1 MARQLRSDRHRI
13 ISVDIP
19 EQVRYSNSRN
29 IVRGHKGGIGVPNS
43 ALGLSSKESEARTL
57 KQKKKSSNG
66 RTLARLLHGS
76 WRCFAAC
83 IAASLLFTLCELIIP
98 QIIRVSV
105 DSLIGQAPVKSA
117 AARPIVEALGGA
129 AYLRQNLWV
138 PAVFMAGLGLLSAMM
153 RYCVNIYSSKAG
165 ETLVKTSRDLLYHHI
180 QHLPWKWH
188 MQNPTGDII
197 QRCTSDVERIK
208 TFFEEQFVSVFRAVA
223 MIVFALVCMALMNWK
238 LALVPAVMFPII
250 IVYSLLFHNSIR
262 ERYTACD
269 ESEGVL
275 STIAQENLTG
285 VRVVRAFGREEYE
298 RQRFEKQNE
307 DYTTLWVRLCRT
319 LSDFW
324 AVGDATACIQTM
336 LVVLIGSIL
345 CVRGEM
351 TEGEFVSF
359 AIYNTMSISP
369 VRRLGRV
376 ISEMSKAGVSVS
388 RIGEILDAP
397 CEQDRPDA
405 KELPMDGDIVFD
417 HVSFR
422 YETGPDVLSDVS
434 FTIPAGLS
442 FGILGGTGSGKS
454 SLLLMLCRLYAP
466 SEGRVTVGGEDLAD
480 MPAAWVRDHVGVV
493 LQEPFLFSR
502 TIEENIGICGAD
514 RETVR
519 SAAATA
525 CIASDIEQFAN
536 GYDTMVGERGVT
548 LSGGQKQRVAIA
560 RMLTKKTPVMVF
572 DDSLSAVDTQTDE
585 HIREALNRDL
595 AGTTT
600 IIISHR
606 ITTLMDCGNILVLE
620 HGKVLQRG
628 TPQELLRQPGLF
640 RQIYD
645 MQMSIGEEEPA

>member
-1 MARQLRSDRHRI
+1 MNNR
-13 ISVDIP
+13 
-19 EQVRYSNSRN
+19 
-29 IVRGHKGGIGVPNS
+29 
-43 ALGLSSKESEARTL
+43 
-57 KQKKKSSNG
+57 KKNTNG
-66 RTLARLLHGS
+66 RTLRRLLRGS
-76 WRCFAAC
+76 WRYFAAC
-83 IAASLLFTLCELIIP
+83 IAASLLFTACELVIP

-105 DSLIGQAPVKSA
+105 DSLIGDAPVKVA
-117 AARPIVEALGGA
+117 AARPIVAALGGVER
-129 AYLRQNLWV
+129 LRRDLWI
-138 PAVFMAGLGLLSAMM
+138 PAVMMAGFGLLSAMM
-153 RYCVNIYSSKAG
+153 RYCVNLYSSKAG

-188 MQNPTGDII
+188 MENPTGDII

-208 TFFEEQFVSVFRAVA
+208 TFFEEQFVPVFRMLA

-238 LALVPAVMFPII
+238 LALVPAIMFPII

-262 ERYTACD
+262 ERFTACD

-298 RQRFEKQNE
+298 RERFEKQNE
-307 DYTTLWVRLCRT
+307 DYTSLWVRLCRT

-336 LVVLIGSIL
+336 LVVVLGSLL

-376 ISEMSKAGVSVS
+376 ISEMSKMGVSVS
-388 RIGEILDAP
+388 RISEVLDAP
-397 CEQDRPDA
+397 CEQDKPDA
-405 KELPMDGDIVFD
+405 EPAPMDGDITFD
-417 HVSFR
+417 HVTFR

-434 FTIPAGLS
+434 FTIPAGTS
-442 FGILGGTGSGKS
+442 FGVLGGTGSGKS
-454 SLLLMLCRLYAP
+454 SLILMLCRLYAP
-466 SEGRVTVGGEDLAD
+466 SEGRVTVGGQDIAD
-480 MPAAWVRDHVGVV
+480 MPAAWVRDHIGVV

-514 RETVR
+514 HETVR
-519 SAAATA
+519 KAAQTA
-525 CIASDIEQFAN
+525 CIADDIEQFAA
-536 GYDTMVGERGVT
+536 GYQTMVGERGVT

-560 RMLTKKTPVMVF
+560 RMLTKRTPVMIF

-585 HIREALNRDL
+585 KIRAALDRDL
-595 AGTTT
+595 AGATS

-606 ITTLMDCGNILVLE
+606 ITTLMDCDNILVLE
-620 HGKVLQRG
+620 HGKVLQLG
-628 TPQELLRQPGLF
+628 TPQALLQQDGLF

>member
-1 MARQLRSDRHRI
+1 MNNR
-13 ISVDIP
+13 
-19 EQVRYSNSRN
+19 
-29 IVRGHKGGIGVPNS
+29 
-43 ALGLSSKESEARTL
+43 
-57 KQKKKSSNG
+57 KKNANG
-66 RTLARLLHGS
+66 RTLRRLLRGS
-76 WRCFAAC
+76 WRYFAAC
-83 IAASLLFTLCELIIP
+83 IAASLLFTVCELVIP

-105 DSLIGQAPVKSA
+105 DSLIGDAPVKVA
-117 AARPIVEALGGA
+117 AARPIVAALGGVER
-129 AYLRQNLWV
+129 LRRDLWI
-138 PAVFMAGLGLLSAMM
+138 PAVMMAGFGLLSAVM
-153 RYCVNIYSSKAG
+153 RYCVNLYSSKAG

-188 MQNPTGDII
+188 MENPTGDII

-208 TFFEEQFVSVFRAVA
+208 TFFEEQFVPVFRMLA

-238 LALVPAVMFPII
+238 LALVPAIMFPII

-262 ERYTACD
+262 ERFTACD

-298 RQRFEKQNE
+298 RERFEKQNE
-307 DYTTLWVRLCRT
+307 DYTSLWVRLCRT

-336 LVVLIGSIL
+336 LVVVLGSLL

-376 ISEMSKAGVSVS
+376 ISEMSKMGVSVS
-388 RIGEILDAP
+388 RISEVLDAP
-397 CEQDRPDA
+397 CEQDKPGA
-405 KELPMDGDIVFD
+405 APAPMDGDIVFD
-417 HVSFR
+417 HVTFR

-434 FTIPAGLS
+434 FTIPAGTS
-442 FGILGGTGSGKS
+442 FGVLGGTGSGKS
-454 SLLLMLCRLYAP
+454 SLILMLCRLYAP
-466 SEGRVTVGGEDLAD
+466 SEGRVTVGGQDIAD
-480 MPAAWVRDHVGVV
+480 MPAAWVRDHIGVV

-514 RETVR
+514 HETVR
-519 SAAATA
+519 KAAQTA
-525 CIASDIEQFAN
+525 CIADDIEQFAA
-536 GYDTMVGERGVT
+536 GYQTMVGERGVT

-560 RMLTKKTPVMVF
+560 RMLTKKTPVIIF

-585 HIREALNRDL
+585 KIRAALDRDL
-595 AGTTT
+595 AGATS

-606 ITTLMDCGNILVLE
+606 ITTLMDCDNILVLE
-620 HGKVLQRG
+620 HGKVLQLG
-628 TPQELLRQPGLF
+628 TPQALLQQDGLF

>member
-1 MARQLRSDRHRI
+1 M
-13 ISVDIP
+13 
-19 EQVRYSNSRN
+19 N

-43 ALGLSSKESEARTL
+43 ALGLSFKESEANPL

-66 RTLARLLHGS
+66 RTLARLLRGS
-76 WRCFAAC
+76 WRYFAAC
-83 IAASLLFTLCELIIP
+83 IAASLLFTLCELVIP

-105 DSLIGQAPVKSA
+105 DSLIGEAPVKSA
-117 AARPIVEALGGA
+117 AARPIVAALGGA
-129 AYLRQNLWV
+129 AYLRQNLWL
-138 PAVFMAGLGLLSAMM
+138 PAAFMAGLGLLSAIM

-376 ISEMSKAGVSVS
+376 ISEMEQGGRLRIPYWRNS
-388 RIGEILDAP
+388 R
-397 CEQDRPDA
+397 RP
-405 KELPMDGDIVFD
+405 L
-417 HVSFR
+417 
-422 YETGPDVLSDVS
+422 
-434 FTIPAGLS
+434 
-442 FGILGGTGSGKS
+442 
-454 SLLLMLCRLYAP
+454 
-466 SEGRVTVGGEDLAD
+466 
-480 MPAAWVRDHVGVV
+480 
-493 LQEPFLFSR
+493 
-502 TIEENIGICGAD
+502 
-514 RETVR
+514 
-519 SAAATA
+519 
-525 CIASDIEQFAN
+525 
-536 GYDTMVGERGVT
+536 
-548 LSGGQKQRVAIA
+548 
-560 RMLTKKTPVMVF
+560 
-572 DDSLSAVDTQTDE
+572 
-585 HIREALNRDL
+585 
-595 AGTTT
+595 
-600 IIISHR
+600 
-606 ITTLMDCGNILVLE
+606 
-620 HGKVLQRG
+620 
-628 TPQELLRQPGLF
+628 
-640 RQIYD
+640 
-645 MQMSIGEEEPA
+645 

>member
-1 MARQLRSDRHRI
+1 M
-13 ISVDIP
+13 
-19 EQVRYSNSRN
+19 N

-43 ALGLSSKESEARTL
+43 ALGLSFKESEANPL

-66 RTLARLLHGS
+66 RTLARLLRGS
-76 WRCFAAC
+76 WRYFAAC
-83 IAASLLFTLCELIIP
+83 IAASLLFTLCELVIP

-105 DSLIGQAPVKSA
+105 DSLIGEAPVKSA
-117 AARPIVEALGGA
+117 AARPIVAALGGA
-129 AYLRQNLWV
+129 AYLRQNLWL
-138 PAVFMAGLGLLSAMM
+138 PAAFMAGLGLLSAIM

-397 CEQDRPDA
+397 CEQDKPDA
-405 KELPMDGDIVFD
+405 KELEVTKGEIE
-417 HVSFR
+417 FR
-422 YETGPDVLSDVS
+422 DVS
-434 FTIPAGLS
+434 FEYEDDSTPVLSHINLKIGAGERVALVGS
-442 FGILGGTGSGKS
+442 SGGGKTTLCNLVPRFFDVTGGAV
-454 SLLLMLCRLYAP
+454 LID
-466 SEGRVTVGGEDLAD
+466 GQD
-480 MPAAWVRDHVGVV
+480 VRDVTLKSLRDAIGIVQQDV
-493 LQEPFLFSR
+493 YLFSGSVSQNIAYGKVNA
-502 TIEENIGICGAD
+502 TEEEIREAAILAGAD
-514 RETVR
+514 EFIRNLP
-519 SAAATA
+519 
-525 CIASDIEQFAN
+525 D
-536 GYDTMVGERGVT
+536 GYDTYVGERGVK
-548 LSGGQKQRVAIA
+548 LSGGQKQRIAISRVFLKNPKILILDEA
-560 RMLTKKTPVMVF
+560 TSALDNESEIVVGESLEKLAHGRTTLTIAHRLTTIKDYDRIIVLGADGIEETGTHET
-572 DDSLSAVDTQTDE
+572 L
-585 HIREALNRDL
+585 L
-595 AGTTT
+595 AGGGMYYK
-600 IIISHR
+600 
-606 ITTLMDCGNILVLE
+606 LWN
-620 HGKVLQRG
+620 
-628 TPQELLRQPGLF
+628 
-640 RQIYD
+640 QIK
-645 MQMSIGEEEPA
+645 

>member
-1 MARQLRSDRHRI
+1 MRRFLLT
-13 ISVDIP
+13 
-19 EQVRYSNSRN
+19 EQFT
-29 IVRGHKGGIGVPNS
+29 
-43 ALGLSSKESEARTL
+43 LMESEGKRLNQRT
-57 KQKKKSSNG
+57 QKTGNG
-66 RTLARLLHGS
+66 RTLLRLLHGS
-76 WRCFAAC
+76 WSYFLVC
-83 IAASLLFTLCELIIP
+83 IVSGLVFTGCELLIP

-105 DSLIGQAPVKSA
+105 DSFIGNA
-117 AARPIVEALGGA
+117 AVHVRAAERVVAALGGTEHIRGALWIPA
-129 AYLRQNLWV
+129 AVLV
-138 PAVFMAGLGLLSAMM
+138 GVGLLSAMF
-153 RYCVNIYSSKAG
+153 RFLTNLYSAKAG
-165 ETLVKTSRDLLYHHI
+165 ETLVKTSRDLLYGHI
-180 QHLPWKWH
+180 QHLPWAWH
-188 MQNPTGDII
+188 SKNPTGDII

-208 TFFEEQFVSVFRAVA
+208 QFFQEQFVAVFRMIA
-223 MIVFALVCMALMNWK
+223 MIVLSLTCMALMNWK
-238 LALVPAVMFPII
+238 LALVPGLMFPII
-250 IVYSLLFHNSIR
+250 VGYSVLFHNRIR
-262 ERYTACD
+262 DRFTACD

-285 VRVVRAFGREEYE
+285 VRVVRAFGRENFE
-298 RQRFEKQNE
+298 RERFEKQNQE
-307 DYTTLWVRLCRT
+307 YTTLWVRLCKT

-324 AVGDATACIQTM
+324 AVGDTTACIQTM
-336 LVVLIGSIL
+336 LVVVIGSLL

-351 TEGEFVSF
+351 TEGDFVSF
-359 AIYNTMSISP
+359 AIYNAMVIGP

-405 KELPMDGDIVFD
+405 KELPMDGNIVFN

-422 YETGPDVLSDVS
+422 YETGPDVISDVS
-434 FTIPAGLS
+434 FTIPAGSS

-519 SAAATA
+519 KAAATA

-585 HIREALNRDL
+585 HIREAMNRDL
-595 AGTTT
+595 TGTTS

-606 ITTLMDCGNILVLE
+606 ITTLMDCDNILVLE
-620 HGKVLQRG
+620 YGKVLQRG
-628 TPQELLRQPGLF
+628 TPQQLLQQPGLF

>member
-1 MARQLRSDRHRI
+1 MNDRKT
-13 ISVDIP
+13 
-19 EQVRYSNSRN
+19 N
-29 IVRGHKGGIGVPNS
+29 
-43 ALGLSSKESEARTL
+43 T
-57 KQKKKSSNG
+57 NG
-66 RTLARLLHGS
+66 RTLRRLLRGS
-76 WRCFAAC
+76 WRYFAAC
-83 IAASLLFTLCELIIP
+83 IAASLLFTVCELVIP

-105 DSLIGQAPVKSA
+105 DSLIGNAPVKVA
-117 AARPIVEALGGA
+117 AAKPIVAVLGGVDRLRRDLWIPA
-129 AYLRQNLWV
+129 AL
-138 PAVFMAGLGLLSAMM
+138 MAGFGLLSAIM
-153 RYCVNIYSSKAG
+153 RYCVNLYSSKAG

-188 MQNPTGDII
+188 MENPTGDII

-208 TFFEEQFVSVFRAVA
+208 TFFEEQFVPVFRMIA

-262 ERYTACD
+262 ERFTACD

-298 RQRFEKQNE
+298 RERFEKQNE
-307 DYTTLWVRLCRT
+307 DYTSLWVRLCRT

-336 LVVLIGSIL
+336 LVVVLGSLL

-376 ISEMSKAGVSVS
+376 ISEMSKMGVSVS
-388 RIGEILDAP
+388 RISEVLDAP
-397 CEQDRPDA
+397 CEQDKPDA
-405 KELPMDGDIVFD
+405 EPAPMGGDIVFD
-417 HVSFR
+417 HVTFR

-434 FTIPAGLS
+434 FTIPAGTS
-442 FGILGGTGSGKS
+442 FGVLGGTGSGKS
-454 SLLLMLCRLYAP
+454 SLILMLCRLYAP
-466 SEGRVTVGGEDLAD
+466 SEGRVTIGGQDIAD
-480 MPAAWVRDHVGVV
+480 MPAAWVRGHIGVV

-514 RETVR
+514 HETVKK
-519 SAAATA
+519 AAQTA
-525 CIASDIEQFAN
+525 CIADDIEQFAD
-536 GYDTMVGERGVT
+536 GYQTMVGERGVT

-560 RMLTKKTPVMVF
+560 RMLTKKTPVIIF

-585 HIREALNRDL
+585 RIRAALDRDL
-595 AGTTT
+595 TGATS

-606 ITTLMDCGNILVLE
+606 ITTLMDCDNILVLE
-620 HGKVLQRG
+620 RGKVLQLG
-628 TPQELLRQPGLF
+628 TPQALLQQDGLF

>member
-1 MARQLRSDRHRI
+1 M
-13 ISVDIP
+13 
-19 EQVRYSNSRN
+19 
-29 IVRGHKGGIGVPNS
+29 
-43 ALGLSSKESEARTL
+43 
-57 KQKKKSSNG
+57 
-66 RTLARLLHGS
+66 
-76 WRCFAAC
+76 
-83 IAASLLFTLCELIIP
+83 
-98 QIIRVSV
+98 SV

-138 PAVFMAGLGLLSAMM
+138 PAVFMAGLGLLSAVM

-238 LALVPAVMFPII
+238 LALVPAIMFPII

-397 CEQDRPDA
+397 CEQDKPDV

-422 YETGPDVLSDVS
+422 YETGPDVLPTCPSPFPPGRAS
-434 FTIPAGLS
+434 AFWAAPA
-442 FGILGGTGSGKS
+442 
-454 SLLLMLCRLYAP
+454 
-466 SEGRVTVGGEDLAD
+466 
-480 MPAAWVRDHVGVV
+480 PA
-493 LQEPFLFSR
+493 
-502 TIEENIGICGAD
+502 
-514 RETVR
+514 
-519 SAAATA
+519 
-525 CIASDIEQFAN
+525 
-536 GYDTMVGERGVT
+536 
-548 LSGGQKQRVAIA
+548 RVA
-560 RMLTKKTPVMVF
+560 
-572 DDSLSAVDTQTDE
+572 S
-585 HIREALNRDL
+585 
-595 AGTTT
+595 
-600 IIISHR
+600 
-606 ITTLMDCGNILVLE
+606 C
-620 HGKVLQRG
+620 
-628 TPQELLRQPGLF
+628 
-640 RQIYD
+640 
-645 MQMSIGEEEPA
+645 

>member
-1 MARQLRSDRHRI
+1 M
-13 ISVDIP
+13 
-19 EQVRYSNSRN
+19 
-29 IVRGHKGGIGVPNS
+29 
-43 ALGLSSKESEARTL
+43 LG
-57 KQKKKSSNG
+57 Q
-66 RTLARLLHGS
+66 LLHGS
-76 WRCFAAC
+76 WRYFIAC
-83 IAASLLFTLCELIIP
+83 IAASLLFTAFELVIP

-105 DSLIGQAPVKSA
+105 DSLIGSGPVKVA
-117 AARPIVEALGGA
+117 AARPVVQALGGVD
-129 AYLRQNLWV
+129 YLRQNLWI
-138 PAVFMAGLGLLSAMM
+138 PAAMMAGFGLLSALM
-153 RYCVNIYSSKAG
+153 RYCVNLYSAKAG

-188 MQNPTGDII
+188 MENPTGDII

-208 TFFEEQFVSVFRAVA
+208 TFFEEQFVSVFRMLA

-238 LALVPAVMFPII
+238 LALVPAVLFPVII
-250 IVYSLLFHNSIR
+250 IYSLLFHNSIR
-262 ERYTACD
+262 ERFTACD

-298 RQRFEKQNE
+298 RQRFEAQNE

-336 LVVLIGSIL
+336 LVVVLGSLL

-376 ISEMSKAGVSVS
+376 ISEMSKMGVSVS
-388 RIGEILDAP
+388 RIAEVLDAP
-397 CEQDRPDA
+397 CEQDKPGA
-405 KELPMDGDIVFD
+405 APQPMDGDIVFD

-434 FTIPAGLS
+434 FTIPTGKS

-454 SLLLMLCRLYAP
+454 SLLLLLCSLYAP
-466 SEGRVTVGGEDLAD
+466 SEGRVTVGGADLAD

-493 LQEPFLFSR
+493 LAGAVFVLPHDRGEHRHLRRGPRGRAQSR
-502 TIEENIGICGAD
+502 RDGLHCRRYRAVRRRLPDHGRRARRDPLRRTEAARGHRAHADEERRPSWSSTI
-514 RETVR
+514 RSPPSTRRRMRR
-519 SAAATA
+519 SA
-525 CIASDIEQFAN
+525 
-536 GYDTMVGERGVT
+536 M
-548 LSGGQKQRVAIA
+548 
-560 RMLTKKTPVMVF
+560 
-572 DDSLSAVDTQTDE
+572 
-585 HIREALNRDL
+585 ALGRDL

-606 ITTLMDCGNILVLE
+606 ITTLMDCDNVLVLE
-620 HGKVLQRG
+620 HGKLLQYG
-628 TPQELLRQPGLF
+628 PPQTLLQADGLF

>member
-1 MARQLRSDRHRI
+1 MNDRKT
-13 ISVDIP
+13 
-19 EQVRYSNSRN
+19 N
-29 IVRGHKGGIGVPNS
+29 
-43 ALGLSSKESEARTL
+43 T
-57 KQKKKSSNG
+57 NG
-66 RTLARLLHGS
+66 RTLRRLLRGS
-76 WRCFAAC
+76 WRYFAAC
-83 IAASLLFTLCELIIP
+83 IAASLLFTVCELVIP

-105 DSLIGQAPVKSA
+105 DSLIGNAPVKVA
-117 AARPIVEALGGA
+117 AAKPIVAALGGVDRLRRDLWIPA
-129 AYLRQNLWV
+129 AL
-138 PAVFMAGLGLLSAMM
+138 MAGFGLLSAMM
-153 RYCVNIYSSKAG
+153 RYCVNLYSSKAG

-188 MQNPTGDII
+188 MENPTGDII

-208 TFFEEQFVSVFRAVA
+208 TFFEEQFVPVFRMIA

-262 ERYTACD
+262 ERFTACD

-298 RQRFEKQNE
+298 RERFEKQNE
-307 DYTTLWVRLCRT
+307 DYTSLWVRLCRT

-336 LVVLIGSIL
+336 LVVVLGSLL

-376 ISEMSKAGVSVS
+376 ISEMSKMGVSVS
-388 RIGEILDAP
+388 RISEVLDAP
-397 CEQDRPDA
+397 CEQDKPGA
-405 KELPMDGDIVFD
+405 EPAPMDGDIVFD
-417 HVSFR
+417 HVTFR

-434 FTIPAGLS
+434 FTIPAGTS
-442 FGILGGTGSGKS
+442 FGVLGGTGSGKS
-454 SLLLMLCRLYAP
+454 SLILMLCRLYAP
-466 SEGRVTVGGEDLAD
+466 SEGRVTIGGQDIAD
-480 MPAAWVRDHVGVV
+480 MPAAWVRGHIGVV

-514 RETVR
+514 HETVKK
-519 SAAATA
+519 AAQTA
-525 CIASDIEQFAN
+525 CIADDIEQFAD
-536 GYDTMVGERGVT
+536 GYQTMVGERGVT

-560 RMLTKKTPVMVF
+560 RMLTKKTPVIIF

-585 HIREALNRDL
+585 RIRAALDRDL
-595 AGTTT
+595 TGATS

-606 ITTLMDCGNILVLE
+606 ITTLMDCDNILVLE
-620 HGKVLQRG
+620 RGKVLQLG
-628 TPQELLRQPGLF
+628 TPQALLQQDGLF

>member
-1 MARQLRSDRHRI
+1 M
-13 ISVDIP
+13 
-19 EQVRYSNSRN
+19 
-29 IVRGHKGGIGVPNS
+29 
-43 ALGLSSKESEARTL
+43 
-57 KQKKKSSNG
+57 
-66 RTLARLLHGS
+66 
-76 WRCFAAC
+76 
-83 IAASLLFTLCELIIP
+83 
-98 QIIRVSV
+98 SV

-117 AARPIVEALGGA
+117 VARPIVEALGGA

-138 PAVFMAGLGLLSAMM
+138 PAAFMAGLGLLSAMM

-369 VRRLGRV
+369 CAVW
-376 ISEMSKAGVSVS
+376 
-388 RIGEILDAP
+388 
-397 CEQDRPDA
+397 
-405 KELPMDGDIVFD
+405 
-417 HVSFR
+417 
-422 YETGPDVLSDVS
+422 
-434 FTIPAGLS
+434 
-442 FGILGGTGSGKS
+442 
-454 SLLLMLCRLYAP
+454 
-466 SEGRVTVGGEDLAD
+466 
-480 MPAAWVRDHVGVV
+480 AA
-493 LQEPFLFSR
+493 
-502 TIEENIGICGAD
+502 
-514 RETVR
+514 
-519 SAAATA
+519 
-525 CIASDIEQFAN
+525 
-536 GYDTMVGERGVT
+536 
-548 LSGGQKQRVAIA
+548 
-560 RMLTKKTPVMVF
+560 
-572 DDSLSAVDTQTDE
+572 
-585 HIREALNRDL
+585 
-595 AGTTT
+595 
-600 IIISHR
+600 
-606 ITTLMDCGNILVLE
+606 
-620 HGKVLQRG
+620 
-628 TPQELLRQPGLF
+628 
-640 RQIYD
+640 
-645 MQMSIGEEEPA
+645 

>member
-1 MARQLRSDRHRI
+1 MNNRKT
-13 ISVDIP
+13 
-19 EQVRYSNSRN
+19 N
-29 IVRGHKGGIGVPNS
+29 
-43 ALGLSSKESEARTL
+43 T
-57 KQKKKSSNG
+57 NG
-66 RTLARLLHGS
+66 RTLRRLLRGS
-76 WRCFAAC
+76 WRYFAAC
-83 IAASLLFTLCELIIP
+83 IAASLLFTVCELVIP

-105 DSLIGQAPVKSA
+105 DSLIGSAPVKVA
-117 AARPIVEALGGA
+117 AAKPVVEALGGIER
-129 AYLRQNLWV
+129 LRQDLWI
-138 PAVFMAGLGLLSAMM
+138 PAALMAGLGLLSAVM
-153 RYCVNIYSSKAG
+153 RYCVNLYSSKAG

-188 MQNPTGDII
+188 MENPTGDII

-208 TFFEEQFVSVFRAVA
+208 TFFEEQFVPVFRMIA

-262 ERYTACD
+262 ERFTACD

-298 RQRFEKQNE
+298 RERFEKQNE
-307 DYTTLWVRLCRT
+307 DYTSLWVRLCRT

-336 LVVLIGSIL
+336 LVVVLGSLL

-376 ISEMSKAGVSVS
+376 ISEMSKMGVSVS
-388 RIGEILDAP
+388 RISEVLDAP
-397 CEQDRPDA
+397 CEQDKPDA
-405 KELPMDGDIVFD
+405 EPAPMDGDIVFD
-417 HVSFR
+417 HVTFR

-434 FTIPAGLS
+434 FTIPAGTS
-442 FGILGGTGSGKS
+442 FGVLGGTGSGKS
-454 SLLLMLCRLYAP
+454 SLILMLCRLYAP
-466 SEGRVTVGGEDLAD
+466 SEGRVTIGGQDIAD
-480 MPAAWVRDHVGVV
+480 MPAAWVRGHIGVV

-514 RETVR
+514 HETVKK
-519 SAAATA
+519 AAQTA
-525 CIASDIEQFAN
+525 CIADDIEQFAD
-536 GYDTMVGERGVT
+536 GYQTMVGERGVT

-560 RMLTKKTPVMVF
+560 RMLTKKTPVMIF

-585 HIREALNRDL
+585 KIRAALDRDL
-595 AGTTT
+595 AGATS

-606 ITTLMDCGNILVLE
+606 ITTLMDCDNILVLE
-620 HGKVLQRG
+620 HGKVLQLG
-628 TPQELLRQPGLF
+628 TPQALLQEDGLF

>member
-1 MARQLRSDRHRI
+1 M
-13 ISVDIP
+13 
-19 EQVRYSNSRN
+19 
-29 IVRGHKGGIGVPNS
+29 
-43 ALGLSSKESEARTL
+43 
-57 KQKKKSSNG
+57 
-66 RTLARLLHGS
+66 
-76 WRCFAAC
+76 
-83 IAASLLFTLCELIIP
+83 
-98 QIIRVSV
+98 
-105 DSLIGQAPVKSA
+105 
-117 AARPIVEALGGA
+117 
-129 AYLRQNLWV
+129 
-138 PAVFMAGLGLLSAMM
+138 MAGFGLLSALM
-153 RYCVNIYSSKAG
+153 RYCVNLYSAKAG

-188 MQNPTGDII
+188 MENPTGDII

-208 TFFEEQFVSVFRAVA
+208 TFFEEQFVSVFRMLA

-238 LALVPAVMFPII
+238 LALVPAVLFPVII
-250 IVYSLLFHNSIR
+250 IYSLLFHNSIR
-262 ERYTACD
+262 ERFTACD

-298 RQRFEKQNE
+298 RQRFEAQNE

-336 LVVLIGSIL
+336 LVVVLGSLL

-376 ISEMSKAGVSVS
+376 ISEMSKMGVSVS
-388 RIGEILDAP
+388 RIAEVLDAP
-397 CEQDRPDA
+397 CEQDKPGA
-405 KELPMDGDIVFD
+405 APQPMDGDIVFD

-434 FTIPAGLS
+434 FTIPTGKS

-454 SLLLMLCRLYAP
+454 SLLLLLCRLYAP
-466 SEGRVTVGGEDLAD
+466 SEGRVTVGGADLAD
-480 MPAAWVRDHVGVV
+480 LPAAWVRDHVGVV

-514 RETVR
+514 H
-519 SAAATA
+519 AAVCKAAETA
-525 CIASDIEQFAN
+525 CIAADIEQFAD
-536 GYDTMVGERGVT
+536 GYQTMVGERGVT

-560 RMLTKKTPVMVF
+560 RMLTKKTPIMVF

-585 HIREALNRDL
+585 KIRTALGRDL

-606 ITTLMDCGNILVLE
+606 ITTLMDCDNVLVLE
-620 HGKVLQRG
+620 HGKLLQYG
-628 TPQELLRQPGLF
+628 PPQTLLQADGLF

>member
-1 MARQLRSDRHRI
+1 M
-13 ISVDIP
+13 
-19 EQVRYSNSRN
+19 
-29 IVRGHKGGIGVPNS
+29 
-43 ALGLSSKESEARTL
+43 LG
-57 KQKKKSSNG
+57 Q
-66 RTLARLLHGS
+66 LLHGS
-76 WRCFAAC
+76 WRYFIAC
-83 IAASLLFTLCELIIP
+83 IAASLLFTAFELVIP

-105 DSLIGQAPVKSA
+105 DSLIGSGPVKVA
-117 AARPIVEALGGA
+117 AARPVVQALGGVD
-129 AYLRQNLWV
+129 YLRQNLWI
-138 PAVFMAGLGLLSAMM
+138 PAAMMAGFGLLSALM
-153 RYCVNIYSSKAG
+153 RYCVNLYSAKAG

-188 MQNPTGDII
+188 MENPDII

-208 TFFEEQFVSVFRAVA
+208 TFFEEQFVSVFRMLA

-238 LALVPAVMFPII
+238 LALVPAVLFPVII
-250 IVYSLLFHNSIR
+250 IYSLLFHNSIR
-262 ERYTACD
+262 ERFTACD

-298 RQRFEKQNE
+298 RQRFEAQNE

-336 LVVLIGSIL
+336 LVVVLGSLL

-376 ISEMSKAGVSVS
+376 ISEMSKMGVSVS
-388 RIGEILDAP
+388 RIAEVLDAP
-397 CEQDRPDA
+397 CEQDKPGA
-405 KELPMDGDIVFD
+405 APQPMDGDIVFD

-434 FTIPAGLS
+434 FTIPAGKS

-454 SLLLMLCRLYAP
+454 SLLLLLCRLYAP
-466 SEGRVTVGGEDLAD
+466 SEGRVTVGGADLAD
-480 MPAAWVRDHVGVV
+480 LPAAWVRDHVGVV

-502 TIEENIGICGAD
+502 TIEENIGYAKPD
-514 RETVR
+514 
-519 SAAATA
+519 ATH
-525 CIASDIEQFAN
+525 E
-536 GYDTMVGERGVT
+536 
-548 LSGGQKQRVAIA
+548 QRVAIA
-560 RMLTKKTPVMVF
+560 RMLTKKTPIMVF

-585 HIREALNRDL
+585 KIRTALGRDL

-606 ITTLMDCGNILVLE
+606 ITTLMDCDNVLVLE
-620 HGKVLQRG
+620 HGKLLQYG
-628 TPQELLRQPGLF
+628 PPQTLLQADGLF

>member
-1 MARQLRSDRHRI
+1 MNDRKT
-13 ISVDIP
+13 
-19 EQVRYSNSRN
+19 N
-29 IVRGHKGGIGVPNS
+29 
-43 ALGLSSKESEARTL
+43 T
-57 KQKKKSSNG
+57 NG
-66 RTLARLLHGS
+66 RTLRRLLRGS
-76 WRCFAAC
+76 WRYFAAC
-83 IAASLLFTLCELIIP
+83 IAASLLFTVCELVIP

-105 DSLIGQAPVKSA
+105 DSLIGNAPVKVA
-117 AARPIVEALGGA
+117 AAKPIVAALGGVDR
-129 AYLRQNLWV
+129 LRQDLWI
-138 PAVFMAGLGLLSAMM
+138 PAALMAGFGLLSAIM
-153 RYCVNIYSSKAG
+153 RYCVNLYSSKAG

-188 MQNPTGDII
+188 MENPTGDII

-208 TFFEEQFVSVFRAVA
+208 TFFEEQFVPVFRMIA

-262 ERYTACD
+262 ERFTACD

-298 RQRFEKQNE
+298 RERFEKQNE
-307 DYTTLWVRLCRT
+307 DYTSLWVRLCRT

-336 LVVLIGSIL
+336 LVVVLGSLL

-376 ISEMSKAGVSVS
+376 ISEMSKMGVSVS
-388 RIGEILDAP
+388 RISEVLDAP
-397 CEQDRPDA
+397 CEQDKPDA
-405 KELPMDGDIVFD
+405 EPAPMDGDIVFD
-417 HVSFR
+417 HVTFR

-434 FTIPAGLS
+434 FTIPAGTS
-442 FGILGGTGSGKS
+442 FGVLGGTGSGKS
-454 SLLLMLCRLYAP
+454 SLILMLCRLYAP
-466 SEGRVTVGGEDLAD
+466 SEGRVTIGGQDIAD
-480 MPAAWVRDHVGVV
+480 MPAAWVRGHIGVV

-514 RETVR
+514 HETVKK
-519 SAAATA
+519 AAQTA
-525 CIASDIEQFAN
+525 CIADDIEQFAD
-536 GYDTMVGERGVT
+536 GYQTMVGERGVT

-560 RMLTKKTPVMVF
+560 RMLTKKTPVIIF

-585 HIREALNRDL
+585 RIRAALDRDL
-595 AGTTT
+595 TGATS

-606 ITTLMDCGNILVLE
+606 ITTLMDCDNILVLE
-620 HGKVLQRG
+620 RGKVLQLG
-628 TPQELLRQPGLF
+628 TPQALLQQDGLF